1 MPDNPDQ
8 FKRAPRR
15 KASKGKRVAMS
26 AEAKEAYAAL
36 IEERVKRA
44 ETYGRHLPETGKP
57 R

>member
-1 MPDNPDQ
+1 MTNTPDQ
-8 FKRAPRR
+8 FTRAPRR
-15 KASKGKRVAMS
+15 KPSKGKRVAIS

-36 IEERVKRA
+36 IEERVKRE